1 MMAAGPE
8 PEGAMSQPISSPP
21 PQTGSLLRILRVRDG
36 LAITVGIIIGVGI
49 LRTPGLI
56 AQYLGNPVAMLGM
69 WVFGGIVVVLSTLVL
84 AEMAAALPQ
93 AGGKYVYAREA
104 YGPQMGFVVGWSE
117 LLVTRAFSGGA
128 KAVVIAEYLV
138 LLLGR
143 GSVPI
148 LAGTVI
154 LAFFLLHS
162 GGLRVGR
169 DFQNVSTAAKL
180 LLILAIGAAGV
191 LGGDGTGFLTAM
203 EVSPEFAGLLG
214 FALAYQAISFT
225 YYGWEEPA
233 KLAEET
239 QDPGRSMTRI
249 LVGGAV
255 AVAALYLLINLA
267 FLSALT
273 PEEMAGSPLVAAD
286 ALHATF
292 GGAAGTFVTVASL
305 VILLSSLNVQ
315 FLGMPRVAL
324 ALAREGLAPARFA
337 RVGVR
342 GTPQPALVFITV
354 LLLGLS
360 VTGAFEFLMRFMMTV
375 AITVDLV
382 VLGGIFR
389 LRKIRPD
396 LERPLRVPFYPW
408 LPAVTLLLYF
418 LVLVSI
424 LWTQPVLGM
433 GAGIM
438 IGTLWIAGWAVVRS
452 LHRDPSS
459 GPRPPE

>member
-1 MMAAGPE
+1 LSHPA
-8 PEGAMSQPISSPP
+8 SSPS

-49 LRTPGLI
+49 LRTPGLV
-56 AQYLGNPVAMLGM
+56 AQYLGSPIAMLGV

-84 AEMAAALPQ
+84 AEMAAALPE

-104 YGPQMGFVVGWSE
+104 YGPRMGFVVGWSE

-162 GGLRVGR
+162 GGLKVGR
-169 DFQNVSTAAKL
+169 DFQNLSTAAKI

-191 LGGDGTGFLTAM
+191 WGGDGTGFLTAM

-239 QDPGRSMTRI
+239 QDPGRSMPRI

-292 GGAAGTFVTVASL
+292 GGAAGTIVTLASL

-324 ALAREGLAPARFA
+324 ALAREGLAPARFT
-337 RVGVR
+337 RVGMR

-354 LLLGLS
+354 ILLGLS

-375 AITVDLV
+375 AISVDLV

-389 LRKIRPD
+389 LRRIRPD

-418 LVLVSI
+418 LVLASI
-424 LWTQPVLGM
+424 LWTQPVLGW

-438 IGTLWIAGWAVVRS
+438 LGTLWVSGWAVVRS
-452 LHRDPSS
+452 SHRNPRS
-459 GPRPPE
+459 GPRPGA